1 MSSFGGIYFDTD
13 VELLKPIPEE
23 ILAKRAFTGFESTKL
38 ISPGLVMGV
47 GFKGLNLISEIL
59 EDIRNPRLF
68 VDGRPCYKTVNAYTS
83 EVMGRRG
90 FLTNGEY
97 QEIDG
102 IAVYPTEYFCAV
114 DLDVHEKVITDKTI
128 TVHHYAG
135 SWLQPSLKRK
145 VQNVLKKTIGVKNYR
160 KLLHLKRKIVKKAD
174 GESK

>member
-1 MSSFGGIYFDTD
+1 MCRMCAGDWINF
-13 VELLKPIPEE
+13 
-23 ILAKRAFTGFESTKL
+23 
-38 ISPGLVMGV
+38 
-47 GFKGLNLISEIL
+47 
-59 EDIRNPRLF
+59 
-68 VDGRPCYKTVNAYTS
+68 
-83 EVMGRRG
+83 GRRG

-128 TVHHYAG
+128 AVHHYAG

-145 VQNVLKKTIGVKNYR
+145 VQNVLKKTIGVENYR